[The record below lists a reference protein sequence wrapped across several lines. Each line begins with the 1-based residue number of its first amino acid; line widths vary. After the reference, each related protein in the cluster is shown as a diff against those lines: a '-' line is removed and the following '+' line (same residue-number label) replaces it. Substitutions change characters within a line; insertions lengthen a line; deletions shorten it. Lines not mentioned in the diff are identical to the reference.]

1 MKQIGKRI
9 LEMLPFLAAA
19 MLLTMSFDCAAQ
31 TFGGMSD
38 LDSIASAGQQA
49 GKRVVNIAFVFSG
62 IIAAISLIPAGIKAL
77 KGEPQ
82 SRDAIVNVGIGA
94 IAMFIIL
101 AIIKVAMGF

>member
-1 MKQIGKRI
+1 MKTKLLRF
-9 LEMLPFLAAA
+9 LPVAAGALLFLG
-19 MLLTMSFDCAAQ
+19 LPLAAQ

-38 LDSIASAGQQA
+38 LDNIASAGQQA
-49 GKRVVNIAFVFSG
+49 GKRIVNISFVFSG
-62 IIAAISLIPAGIKAL
+62 IVAAISLIPAGIKAL

-94 IAMFIIL
+94 VTMFVIL

>member
-1 MKQIGKRI
+1 MKTKLLRF
-9 LEMLPFLAAA
+9 LPVAAGAFL
-19 MLLTMSFDCAAQ
+19 LLGLPLAAQ

-38 LDSIASAGQQA
+38 LDNIASAGQQA
-49 GKRVVNIAFVFSG
+49 GKRIVNISFVFSG
-62 IIAAISLIPAGIKAL
+62 IVAAISLIPAGIKAL

-94 IAMFIIL
+94 VAMFIIL